1 MKIVK
6 SWDIQHEVFST
17 CSCPLDGNNAGQC
30 GTNKDNAGFTV
41 IKGKFGGEELFG
53 LYFKHG
59 GSSGM
64 GFPKSFQSIAPLVV
78 PEFVLDNF
86 FKKWNER

>member
-6 SWDIQHEVFST
+6 KWDIHNEVFST
-17 CSCPLDGNNAGQC
+17 CSCPLDGNNSGKC
-30 GTNKDNAGFTV
+30 GINKDNAGFTV
-41 IKGKFGGEELFG
+41 IKGTFDGNETFG

-59 GSSGM
+59 GSGM
-64 GFPKSFQSIAPLVV
+64 GFPKTFQSIAPLVV
-78 PEFVLDNF
+78 PEFVLDSF